1 MEHTVH
7 CNLKPACPLT
17 ATNPSTWDRHC
28 SSKQYWPFRQS
39 TEEALG
45 LQRQLVLTAVVA
57 LAGHATGVSGRESG
71 RQTVGGSFSL
81 AFVVFTHTL
90 KQHVNNM
97 NNPISKPVPYV
108 VTTPHSPPQNRAAAN
123 EQPSWQPG
131 LRFQSAQDLNC
142 SIMTCVCVCV
152 CKHESCQLTLVWMS
166 RWLKHSFFKK
176 AEKYGYTQGFVAI
189 RSVPHPF
196 EAQEVVA
203 CLHGSENTSRC
214 STNNHTGYKMPAAHI
229 IEH

>member
-152 CKHESCQLTLVWMS
+152 QARKLPTNTCLDVSMVETFFFQKS
-166 RWLKHSFFKK
+166 RKIRLHTGLCRNQECPPS
-176 AEKYGYTQGFVAI
+176 I
-189 RSVPHPF
+189 RST
-196 EAQEVVA
+196 
-203 CLHGSENTSRC
+203 GSCR
-214 STNNHTGYKMPAAHI
+214 MPAWQ
-229 IEH
+229 